1 MEAQQKLTPRRQRFV
16 DEYVLCGSGAEAAR
30 RAGYSEKTA
39 RAIAAE
45 LLTKPDVLAAIQALQ
60 AQNAV
65 RWDMSRQDVLSG
77 VLEAIAL
84 ARAKADPA
92 TMLAGYRDLAR
103 MCGFNEPEAV
113 RVAVA
118 GSGAAVMAAKFVAMS
133 DAELIALVGGPV

>member
-1 MEAQQKLTPRRQRFV
+1 MMAAQKLTLRQQRFV
-16 DEYVLCGSGAEAAR
+16 DEFVLCGNASEAAR

-39 RAIAAE
+39 GAIAAE
-45 LLTKPDVLAAIQALQ
+45 NLQKPVILEAIRGAR
-60 AQNAV
+60 AQNAA
-65 RWDMSRQDVLSG
+65 RWDVTRQDVLSG
-77 VLEAIAL
+77 VLEAIEMAK
-84 ARAKADPA
+84 AKADPA

-133 DAELIALVGGPV
+133 DAELIALASGGA

>member
-1 MEAQQKLTPRRQRFV
+1 MMAAQRLTLRQQRFV
-16 DEYVLCGSGAEAAR
+16 DEFVLCGNASEAAR

-39 RAIAAE
+39 GAIAAE
-45 LLTKPDVLAAIQALQ
+45 NLQKPVILEAIRGAR
-60 AQNAV
+60 AQNAA
-65 RWDMSRQDVLSG
+65 RLDLTRRDVLSG
-77 VLEAIAL
+77 VLAAIEMAK
-84 ARAKADPA
+84 AKADPA

-133 DAELIALVGGPV
+133 DAELIALASGGA